1 MLQLLQLELAGSRSS
16 GEGTTSILDMV
27 LSDSDNILAQI
38 VSWSK
43 AVPYTQA
50 DPLILLQLQFF
61 ETLLTCNIGG
71 QSVLS
76 HVKVLHPL
84 VSLLELVNG
93 LPSSHTPS
101 NRLQSTL
108 LELVHSLCLLLM
120 DSSPLLDLFT
130 CDDNPRFILFSLLTP
145 YLHRR
150 GQLGQQARDSL
161 LLCISLASRSPA
173 VESYISTHSN
183 FLPILASGLSG
194 LYSALP
200 RSLDADNPSWH
211 RLDPVDG
218 QDIPGLTAMLT
229 SLELCSAVV
238 ELAPS
243 QVAAQLVDLV
253 HQGFLVPVLGPA
265 LVQEQDAEALV
276 AATAYLDLFLKHIT
290 ATALRAAVVRFLL
303 CEQVEGRRVID
314 TLVSRI
320 SLSSQLCIVTLA
332 LLETLVS
339 LHLEDVM
346 LTLVFQHLLPCT
358 FLLPNH
364 RHHLNTTDTHGRAA
378 YKLLALV
385 PVSCDPPA
393 TPITPRRRP
402 SSSMTPQLSR
412 RSPVHS
418 PAVTSSQSYLAYLT
432 DARAVIRTT
441 ARECSGWRRRYDG
454 REGIVATDRIAG
466 GGAEVAGDPLENEVL
481 MGETTAVGPGSL
493 EASSGYLS
501 GSWSE
506 GAAEEVLLS
515 PEEEKEFWSAVGYSV
530 DASPGPHGVAAV
542 LARVRQEDRLS
553 MSSLGSEE
561 PSPRLLPPPPTEA
574 GEEPTLG
581 PFLTLLLEKVSTMPQ
596 HSLGT
601 NLRLTALVSKLA
613 SFPHPL
619 LQAVLLHP
627 DLVVQPTCL
636 TLTQAIGTA
645 RHRID
650 SVMPGLMGAE
660 EGLRMAKEEFSARV
674 EPPARNSSNTSLLSL
689 PATLGDMNIRRS
701 SSRLLNI
708 FSKKSPS
715 SATQPPRSLAP
726 HLAVPPHTRQMA
738 GAAVLLEEWLQELAA
753 LAQEHSVLHQQ
764 ELLLAR

>member
-16 GEGTTSILDMV
+16 AEGATSILDMV

-211 RLDPVDG
+211 RLDPMDA
-218 QDIPGLTAMLT
+218 QDIPGLAAMLT

-253 HQGFLVPVLGPA
+253 HQGFLVPVLAPA

-303 CEQVEGRRVID
+303 CEQVNLQENTWQKKITYFSHQVEGRRVID

-346 LTLVFQHLLPCT
+346 LNLVFQHLLPCT
-358 FLLPNH
+358 FLLPSH
-364 RHHLNTTDTHGRAA
+364 R
-378 YKLLALV
+378 
-385 PVSCDPPA
+385 
-393 TPITPRRRP
+393 
-402 SSSMTPQLSR
+402 
-412 RSPVHS
+412 
-418 PAVTSSQSYLAYLT
+418 
-432 DARAVIRTT
+432 
-441 ARECSGWRRRYDG
+441 
-454 REGIVATDRIAG
+454 
-466 GGAEVAGDPLENEVL
+466 
-481 MGETTAVGPGSL
+481 
-493 EASSGYLS
+493 
-501 GSWSE
+501 
-506 GAAEEVLLS
+506 
-515 PEEEKEFWSAVGYSV
+515 
-530 DASPGPHGVAAV
+530 
-542 LARVRQEDRLS
+542 
-553 MSSLGSEE
+553 
-561 PSPRLLPPPPTEA
+561 
-574 GEEPTLG
+574 
-581 PFLTLLLEKVSTMPQ
+581 
-596 HSLGT
+596 
-601 NLRLTALVSKLA
+601 
-613 SFPHPL
+613 
-619 LQAVLLHP
+619 
-627 DLVVQPTCL
+627 
-636 TLTQAIGTA
+636 
-645 RHRID
+645 
-650 SVMPGLMGAE
+650 
-660 EGLRMAKEEFSARV
+660 
-674 EPPARNSSNTSLLSL
+674 
-689 PATLGDMNIRRS
+689 
-701 SSRLLNI
+701 
-708 FSKKSPS
+708 
-715 SATQPPRSLAP
+715 
-726 HLAVPPHTRQMA
+726 
-738 GAAVLLEEWLQELAA
+738 
-753 LAQEHSVLHQQ
+753 
-764 ELLLAR
+764 